1 VIELFL
7 EGGGFSDRRVC
18 RIPAENSRSSAIS
31 RYCGVPNA
39 TDTSRIPRAPLACRH
54 RSPSACQRVESWLWA
69 KRPSIPGN
77 DDTSTRLT
85 SRFNTRISEAVR
97 IAHGSS
103 ANFFSESDERR
114 WRPVTVH
121 AIFENIFMPTT
132 VHIPDPLLKSVDRRA
147 KALGISRNRL
157 VVRALE
163 QAVSVRAD
171 WSPEFLQRLRTVDRE
186 TSTAVDELLTAVTQ
200 ARRSK
205 EPRDL

>member
-1 VIELFL
+1 VRL
-7 EGGGFSDRRVC
+7 
-18 RIPAENSRSSAIS
+18 
-31 RYCGVPNA
+31 
-39 TDTSRIPRAPLACRH
+39 
-54 RSPSACQRVESWLWA
+54 RSPSRT
-69 KRPSIPGN
+69 R
-77 DDTSTRLT
+77 TSA
-85 SRFNTRISEAVR
+85 SFR
-97 IAHGSS
+97 IAQGFRAS
-103 ANFFSESDERR
+103 FFASRTCAAGGP
-114 WRPVTVH
+114 WTVH
-121 AIFENIFMPTT
+121 AIFANIFMPTT

-163 QAVSVRAD
+163 QAVSVQAD